1 MAEGQQQILVKH
13 VTVNADQALVTDQVI
28 SDGSKQTTAGRLL
41 TAGMDRPMGI
51 IEPTQKEALK
61 EGEGPSRNEQQPH
74 AQGSCHSS
82 LQSKIKADWATL
94 WRACSRRLERLPHA
108 RRWRWCT

>member
-1 MAEGQQQILVKH
+1 MRVEVRLDQHRGRGQQQILVKN

-28 SDGSKQTTAGRLL
+28 SKQTTAGRLL

-61 EGEGPSRNEQQPH
+61 EGG
-74 AQGSCHSS
+74 GS
-82 LQSKIKADWATL
+82 KPK
-94 WRACSRRLERLPHA
+94 
-108 RRWRWCT
+108 